1 MRATW
6 LVLLTVVGCA
16 NGNNTL
22 PEVQSGRVVI
32 CLGGPEVVR
41 GADESFDVTF
51 SGTVTSEWA
60 SDYALTGCSD
70 YTARTAQITDENG
83 NVWSLGYTL
92 FDEDGGALDTPSLS
106 WMNRVVEVTYRYRKP
121 WGDVSGFTMTD
132 RDGLVA
138 AGDEGTWGGALLDGD
153 VEGLTVRAEDEV
165 IAKSETEC
173 SPQVG
178 YALTFEAQT
187 DLNLVAV
194 SSAPLTVNDKRM
206 TAYAIAAHEDEDKD
220 ACLGQETTGV
230 YGWAITR

>member
-6 LVLLTVVGCA
+6 LILLTVVGCA
-16 NGNNTL
+16 NGTNDL
-22 PEVQSGRVVI
+22 PEVQSGQVVI

-51 SGTVTSEWA
+51 SGTVTNEWA
-60 SDYALTGCSD
+60 SDYALTGCSGFT
-70 YTARTAQITDENG
+70 YRSAEITDESG

-92 FDEDGGALDTPSLS
+92 FDEHGGALDTPSLS
-106 WMNRVVEVTYRYRKP
+106 WLNRVVEVTYRYRKP

-138 AGDEGTWGGALLDGD
+138 AGDEGTWGGALLEED
-153 VEGLTVRAEDEV
+153 VEGLAVRIEDEV
-165 IAKSETEC
+165 IARSDTEC

-187 DLNLVAV
+187 DISLVAV
-194 SSAPLTVNDKRM
+194 SQAPLTVNDKKMRVH
-206 TAYAIAAHEDEDKD
+206 AIAAHEDEDED
-220 ACLGQETTGV
+220 ACLGQETTGIF
-230 YGWAITR
+230 GWAITR